1 MVDKLHE
8 ARQLQLV
15 QVTKGFLFH
24 GLEGKILVCP
34 MLGLAVSAKSGCC

>member
-1 MVDKLHE
+1 MVMGKSMVDKLHE

-24 GLEGKILVCP
+24 GLEGKYVFVLW
-34 MLGLAVSAKSGCC
+34 